1 MSIFFPP
8 DLLLCVAVVV
18 VEQVKLSLSPLL
30 RPPRRSTDREL
41 RALSDKAGWWQLA
54 RKRKSQDFWY
64 EL

>member
-18 VEQVKLSLSPLL
+18 VGQVKLSLSPL

-41 RALSDKAGWWQLA
+41 RALSDKAGW
-54 RKRKSQDFWY
+54 
-64 EL
+64 

>member
-18 VEQVKLSLSPLL
+18 VGQVKLSLPPLL